1 MQISA
6 NDIFNNMNL
15 TNSMLRRI
23 ADLLIDSLCE
33 ARLSS
38 ERSDNEATTRLDY
51 ADLIAWYLNEN
62 TEITRVSFYEILDL
76 LNPLNDLQLAV
87 DLDARLVSS
96 ARVITLL
103 KNY

>member
-23 ADLLIDSLCE
+23 ADLLI
-33 ARLSS
+33 
-38 ERSDNEATTRLDY
+38 DNEATTRLDY

-76 LNPLNDLQLAV
+76 LNPLNDLHLAV

-96 ARVITLL
+96 ARVTTLL

>member
-6 NDIFNNMNL
+6 KDISNNMNL
-15 TNSMLRRI
+15 TKSMLRRI
-23 ADLLIDSLCE
+23 AGLLIDNECE
-33 ARLSS
+33 
-38 ERSDNEATTRLDY
+38 TRLDY

-62 TEITRVSFYEILDL
+62 TEITKVSFYEILDL
-76 LNPLNDLQLAV
+76 LNPLNDTQLAV

-96 ARVITLL
+96 ARVTTLL

>member
-1 MQISA
+1 MRQQISA
-6 NDIFNNMNL
+6 KDIFNNMNL

-23 ADLLIDSLCE
+23 ADLLIDNECE
-33 ARLSS
+33 
-38 ERSDNEATTRLDY
+38 TRLDY

-76 LNPLNDLQLAV
+76 LNPLNDLHLAV

-96 ARVITLL
+96 ARVTTLL